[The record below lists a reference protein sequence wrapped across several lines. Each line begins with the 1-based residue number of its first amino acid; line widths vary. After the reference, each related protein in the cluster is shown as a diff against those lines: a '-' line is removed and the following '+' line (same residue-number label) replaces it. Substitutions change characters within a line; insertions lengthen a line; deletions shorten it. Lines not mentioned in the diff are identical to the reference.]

1 MTDLLAIAPAIGKF
15 LLASALLALFYLL
28 LFRGKSSYNHCRAY
42 LLSLA
47 FLSVLLS
54 QFNIEV
60 YTPPVRTEVVQTVV
74 NRYVMPVAPAITPAL
89 PNKSALSIPL
99 SSANPVSQ
107 KTATAPASLLT
118 NISPVELLV
127 YLYATVCTLLFLSL
141 LYQYVQIL
149 RLTKR
154 GRRELIDGIPVIL
167 NPAVPTPFSFL
178 KTIFLPP
185 NLTGDKRQMILRHEQ
200 WHIRHRHYIDVL
212 LIEVITR
219 LLWFN
224 PVLWWVR
231 SELRNVSE
239 FQADRSVLDEGLD
252 VYKYQT
258 VILEEVMC
266 NNPCL
271 SNGFN
276 NSFTRK
282 RFIQMKNSSK
292 IRLTTLRRVLLL
304 PFFAALFSL
313 LCFTTGQGQVKYVHR
328 KTVRTI
334 QNGKVVH
341 TLTTDTLMKGDS
353 VALPGAIPVISSHT
367 NLALFNIKPA
377 HRITAS
383 NIDSLLN
390 YSSAQLGFTID
401 EMNKMT
407 YPVQSTT
414 LFYGRLNRI
423 FNHLG
428 LKSVYDSLASDESV
442 GAGILFEFLQ
452 QNPKNSSANFT
463 RIKAGIDRLK
473 AVKSASAKIN
483 GFKSEL
489 ASLQNDPFVELIG
502 FQIQSFR
509 DYSAKKRL
517 DEASQRNDQKQFELT
532 SEAANQEQE
541 AKIKEKAIK
550 ENDERIFR
558 EAYRVRPD
566 QLVECMPA
574 FGTRVAHI
582 DRGRTETRVTLS
594 VRITGDNQWIRF
606 DSGYCIIDKKT
617 KNRHFIRRLERNLPL
632 DKTLI
637 LSDMKG
643 QTVGFTMVFPPL
655 ARSVKEIDIIE
666 FITPGADLFSSYPKE
681 GWAFKNIK
689 ISDYNKTKTGEIYK

>member
-1 MTDLLAIAPAIGKF
+1 MADLLAFAPAIGKF
-15 LLASALLALFYLL
+15 LLASALLVLFYLL
-28 LFRGKSSYNHCRAY
+28 LFRGKSSYNHCRVY

-60 YTPPVRTEVVQTVV
+60 YTPPVRTEVVQTIV
-74 NRYVMPVAPAITPAL
+74 NQYVMPVAPAVTPAL
-89 PNKSALSIPL
+89 PNKSALSVPL
-99 SSANPVSQ
+99 SSTNPVSQ
-107 KTATAPASLLT
+107 KTATAPDALLT
-118 NISPVELLV
+118 DISPVKILV
-127 YLYATVCTLLFLSL
+127 YLYAAVCVLLFLSL

-239 FQADRSVLDEGLD
+239 FQADRSVLDEGLN

-334 QNGKVVH
+334 QNGKVVQSV
-341 TLTTDTLMKGDS
+341 TTDTLLKRDS
-353 VALPGAIPVISSHT
+353 TLVPLDMNTVLGRSTLP
-367 NLALFNIKPA
+367 LFHIRDTKNITP
-377 HRITAS
+377 S
-383 NIDSLLN
+383 NIDSLLK
-390 YSSAQLGFTID
+390 YSSTQLALTLV
-401 EMNKMT
+401 EMNKMSEA
-407 YPVQSTT
+407 PSQNST
-414 LFYGRLNRI
+414 LYYGRIARI
-423 FNHLG
+423 FNYMG
-428 LKSVYDSLASDESV
+428 LKSVYDTLHNNDRMWYVFSSELSTQS
-442 GAGILFEFLQ
+442 
-452 QNPKNSSANFT
+452 PKKSAANFT
-463 RIKAGIDRLK
+463 KIKAGIDRLRTEK
-473 AVKSASAKIN
+473 
-483 GFKSEL
+483 L
-489 ASLQNDPFVELIG
+489 ASVKIAGIKMQLIRLQEDPFIEFIDFQLQTFRECSEKNKRVATGLPPGVQIVE
-502 FQIQSFR
+502 
-509 DYSAKKRL
+509 DEEYVKR
-517 DEASQRNDQKQFELT
+517 EK
-532 SEAANQEQE
+532 EQ
-541 AKIKEKAIK
+541 AIKEK
-550 ENDERIFR
+550 DERILR
-558 EAYRVRPD
+558 EAYYAKPD
-566 QLVECMPA
+566 QLVQCMPGL
-574 FGTRVAHI
+574 GTKVI
-582 DRGRTETRVTLS
+582 QIEKGRDETRVTLS
-594 VRITGDNQWIRF
+594 VRIKGDLQWLRF
-606 DSGYCIIDKKT
+606 DSGFCIIDQESKD
-617 KNRHFIRRLERNLPL
+617 RYFIRRLDRNLPL
-632 DKTLI
+632 DKTI
-637 LSDMKG
+637 IVSGMSG
-643 QTVGFTMVFPPL
+643 QTVGITLVFPRL
-655 ARSVKEIDIIE
+655 KRSVKEVDIEE
-666 FITPGADLFSSYPKE
+666 FITPGAELFSTHQRHSFRNLEIKE
-681 GWAFKNIK
+681 LGDKQA
-689 ISDYNKTKTGEIYK
+689 GEIYK